1 MYWLY
6 ANYMVLF
13 NYKFWWNELIIL
25 EQSLSR
31 KEKNKIIKEK
41 ILELLKDSNDD
52 NSKQIVWSSDK
63 INKLEEK
70 LNEDINF
77 ID

>member
-1 MYWLY
+1 M
-6 ANYMVLF
+6 
-13 NYKFWWNELIIL
+13 